1 MVGTWVDGLLDG
13 EIIHMPKGGGMWKG
27 KFKEGKKHG
36 MGMRLW
42 KDGSMEEALWE
53 RGKEAKLIRVT
64 NVVHATVTS
73 AAIRSAAAPS
83 AGGALPATEGVHVSN
98 GTPPFSW

>member
-1 MVGTWVDGLLDG
+1 MSGTWVDGLLDG

-42 KDGSMEEALWE
+42 KDGSMEEAMWE

-64 NVVHATVTS
+64 TVD
-73 AAIRSAAAPS
+73 
-83 AGGALPATEGVHVSN
+83 GKYGFYDTETQNMTMWCGYVTN
-98 GTPPFSW
+98 RF